1 MQIGAFKRAIGLV
14 FLYIGLFIL
23 VVLLQFSKGPGLS
36 EKIGGM
42 SVSVSYLKSERG
54 KSGAAPEKVRISYA
68 GISFEI
74 SPKSAVESIGADG
87 VASALA
93 LSAIEKVP
101 NGVRIKLVPGVELKA
116 TAYKDATERF
126 FLAAS
131 APDGVGSIRLRL
143 LPSST
148 VSFFEKDGHRSVSS
162 SGNSYDLSLASGTLD
177 GNAGILVLHPGD
189 SGLSLAKAAPVS
201 PRSSQPVSSEKF
213 IAQLPKDSEAFKA
226 EIAAWRDK
234 VWSGLSSTRFESD
247 KIAWKGIDGLPSFSE
262 KALVAYLAE
271 SLARGSYP
279 DALARVRGA
288 TGRWADRLGFISAPY
303 LGGLVPK
310 MKDFAAAD
318 QAEVK
323 RVSQVVA
330 DKSPT
335 LFEKEGL
342 IRFLVDR
349 SPSSLA
355 QDAFRYSAGV
365 DPSKLTKRQVVGF
378 LGCIVDAK
386 SLLKDEDNPF
396 RDKSAAADRVV
407 ASVRKSSNGFFLV
420 TEDDGSTDLRLS
432 LLAGS
437 YLVAYG
443 NAVSKPAL
451 VGVGQSLV
459 EGVIGLAD
467 AQGFAPARVL
477 PRETLEQR
485 AGTLAPEEIYPLIAD
500 NPYYPHAVSFS
511 RDLAPG
517 LWAWTCAPSLTVQAS
532 ASRYV
537 FSARFLVGSAHFLT
551 FFGVKPF
558 ANIQLYEID
567 YSPDSDFESYNAS
580 GYLYSKTMGALFLK
594 MKHKKESEDIK
605 LSF

>member
-1 MQIGAFKRAIGLV
+1 
-14 FLYIGLFIL
+14 
-23 VVLLQFSKGPGLS
+23 
-36 EKIGGM
+36 
-42 SVSVSYLKSERG
+42 
-54 KSGAAPEKVRISYA
+54 
-68 GISFEI
+68 
-74 SPKSAVESIGADG
+74 
-87 VASALA
+87 
-93 LSAIEKVP
+93 
-101 NGVRIKLVPGVELKA
+101 
-116 TAYKDATERF
+116 
-126 FLAAS
+126 
-131 APDGVGSIRLRL
+131 
-143 LPSST
+143 
-148 VSFFEKDGHRSVSS
+148 
-162 SGNSYDLSLASGTLD
+162 
-177 GNAGILVLHPGD
+177 
-189 SGLSLAKAAPVS
+189 
-201 PRSSQPVSSEKF
+201 
-213 IAQLPKDSEAFKA
+213 
-226 EIAAWRDK
+226 
-234 VWSGLSSTRFESD
+234 
-247 KIAWKGIDGLPSFSE
+247 
-262 KALVAYLAE
+262 
-271 SLARGSYP
+271 
-279 DALARVRGA
+279 
-288 TGRWADRLGFISAPY
+288 
-303 LGGLVPK
+303 

-407 ASVRKSSNGFFLV
+407 ASMRKSSNGFFLV